1 MALSRKGW
9 GLPMTGNHSELRG
22 QDLWRELA
30 IKAQQGDQRAYAALL
45 RDIVPF
51 IRAVASGSL
60 ANPDWI
66 DDLVQDVLVSVHKSL
81 STYSDDRPFKPWLS
95 AIIQF
100 RRTDLLRKYY
110 KNRSNKT
117 VGLDDLEFSAQHV
130 TNPALAGELKDIEA
144 ALADLPD
151 NQRKV
156 FEMIK
161 IHGYSAQEVAN
172 EMGMSVSAVK
182 VSAHRTMNKLKD
194 RLG

>member
-1 MALSRKGW
+1 MVGDFIER
-9 GLPMTGNHSELRG
+9 TGE
-22 QDLWRELA
+22 DLWRDLA
-30 IKAQQGDQRAYAALL
+30 VKAQSGDQRAYSALL
-45 RDIVPF
+45 KDIVPY

-60 ANPDWI
+60 ANVDWV

-81 STYSDDRPFKPWLS
+81 STYSEDRPFKPWLS

-100 RRTDLLRKYY
+100 RKTDILRKYY
-110 KNRSNKT
+110 KNRGNKT
-117 VGLDDLEFSAQHV
+117 VDVESLEFLGQHV
-130 TNPALAGELKDIEA
+130 TNPAFAGELKDVEA
-144 ALADLPD
+144 ALSELPE

-161 IHGYSAQEVAN
+161 IHGYSAQEVAD

-182 VSAHRTMNKLKD
+182 VSAHRTQNKLKD

>member
-1 MALSRKGW
+1 MALSQKGW

-30 IKAQQGDQRAYAALL
+30 VKAQQGDQRAYAALL

-60 ANPDWI
+60 ANPDWV

-130 TNPALAGELKDIEA
+130 TNPAFAGELKDIEA

>member
-1 MALSRKGW
+1 MALSQKGW

-161 IHGYSAQEVAN
+161 IHGYSAQEVAD